1 MKNGLLSPYHYENL
15 LDLGA
20 HFTKRTTVLYLEW
33 SQVSDYF
40 CLSIDLLFI
49 YLFIIYLFI
58 YLFIYYLFIYLFIY
72 YIFIYLSRVT
82 TFGFA

>member
-1 MKNGLLSPYHYENL
+1 MKNGLLSSYHYENL

-33 SQVSDYF
+33 SQVSDFFVYLLIYYLF
-40 CLSIDLLFI
+40 IHYYLFIYLLFI

-58 YLFIYYLFIYLFIY
+58 YL
-72 YIFIYLSRVT
+72 SRVT